1 MDPPP
6 DSEASEWHCY
16 TIALGDNTIR
26 GYREGSLRTVTRA
39 AEVIVAQL
47 NERRTGKRTRAQ
59 IVIAT
64 SKKS

>member
-6 DSEASEWHCY
+6 NAEATEWHCY
-16 TIALGDNTIR
+16 TITLGDNTIR
-26 GYREGSLRTVTRA
+26 GYREGDLRAVTRA
-39 AEVIVAQL
+39 AELIVAQL
-47 NERRTGKRTRAQ
+47 NERRHGKRTRAQ